1 MESLTHRGL
10 SAMLV
15 ASLSA
20 ALCTAG
26 IVHAAAGRVEQPGT
40 FALLGGTPKV
50 SAKFWDSH
58 PDRLSG
64 TLQVRQFAMDGKP
77 ILDYDVDMERTMHMI
92 IVRDDFATFDH
103 LHPDFDARTGT
114 FWQDFTKQPNHRYY
128 VYTDTTPHGLSQ
140 QVFRFTLD
148 STGPVSNGRRS
159 FTPSERTASAGP
171 YTVTLSKTTL
181 PAERP
186 KHLHLT
192 VVENDEPAQDLS
204 PYLGAAAH
212 VVFINTSTLA
222 YVHLHPTLRRGSDAD
237 TSMSSGMNMA
247 TPTEGRSGPF
257 MSMAVP
263 ALPTGTYKLWVQFL
277 GNGKLYTVP
286 FTLLAR

>member
-1 MESLTHRGL
+1 
-10 SAMLV
+10 MLV
-15 ASLSA
+15 AGLLA
-20 ALCTAG
+20 AIYAAG
-26 IVHAAAGRVEQPGT
+26 VARGAAGRVEQPGV
-40 FALLGGTPKV
+40 FALLGGTPRV
-50 SAKFWDSH
+50 SAKFWLSH

-64 TLQVRQFAMDGKP
+64 TLQVRQFTVDGKP
-77 ILDYDVDMERTMHMI
+77 ILDYDLDMEHVMHMI

-114 FWQDFTKQPNHRYY
+114 FWQDFTKEPNHRYY
-128 VYTDTTPHGLSQ
+128 VYADTTPHGISQ

-148 STGPVSNGRRS
+148 SAEPVSNSRPS
-159 FTPSERTASAGP
+159 FAPSERTALAGP
-171 YTVTLSKTTL
+171 YSVRLSKTTL
-181 PAERP
+181 PAGRP
-186 KHLHLT
+186 KHLYLT

-222 YVHLHPTLRRGSDAD
+222 YVHLHPTLRGGSDAD

-247 TPTEGRSGPF
+247 MPAEGKSGPF
-257 MSMAVP
+257 MAMQVP
-263 ALPTGTYKLWVQFL
+263 ALPAGTYKLWVQFL